1 MFKTLYARLVFT
13 LFILFALMGAMFVVA
28 SMYSAQMYQQE
39 VSQHLNRDLAMYIA
53 NERVLIN
60 NGKINQKNLDDL
72 FQQAMI
78 INPSLELYL
87 LDANGKIISYS
98 SHLHGVER
106 HSVSLKPIKHFFT
119 VSSDTLVEGD
129 DPRNK
134 LGRKAF
140 SVSAINSNGK
150 LQGYIYAILGS
161 EQYDHVTEMLRQ
173 SYIMQWSV
181 STIVISLAFAFFA
194 ALMVFFLLT
203 RKLRLLGGA
212 MESFRLTDFS
222 EPPQIRL
229 DVKKPVDEID
239 HMSVTFQQMAER
251 IYKQLNQL
259 RETDALRRELVANV
273 SHDLRTPLSSLKGYL
288 DTLLLKDETLS
299 TADRRKYLQI
309 AQTNTNRLSKLVVE
323 LFELAKLDANELKPS
338 CEAFS
343 IAELIYDVAQK
354 FELRASQ
361 KGVAIKVDAP
371 SDMPYVYAD
380 VAMIERVLDNL
391 IDNALRHTPPQ
402 GEINILGRLV
412 DDQIH
417 VSVTDTGCGISKNDL
432 PHIFTRFYRQSSP
445 VAAEG
450 VGSGAGAGLG
460 LAIAYRIVE
469 LHGSKL
475 FVKSEAD
482 QGTEFDFELPIRL
495 SA

>member
-13 LFILFALMGAMFVVA
+13 LFVLFALMGAMFVVA
-28 SMYSAQMYQQE
+28 SMYSAHMYQQE
-39 VSQHLNRDLAMYIA
+39 VSQHLNRNLAMYIA

-60 NGKINQKNLDDL
+60 RGRINQKNLENL

-87 LDANGKIISYS
+87 LDPNGKIISYS
-98 SHLHGVER
+98 SHLHGVVR
-106 HSVSLKPIKHFFT
+106 DHVSLQAIKHFFST
-119 VSSDTLVEGD
+119 SPDTLVEGD
-129 DPRNK
+129 DPKSRF
-134 LGRKAF
+134 GRKAF
-140 SVSAINSNGK
+140 SVAAINNNGK

-161 EQYDHVTEMLRQ
+161 EQYDHVTEMLKQ

-181 STIVISLAFAFFA
+181 STIIVSLVFAFFA

-212 MESFRLTDFS
+212 MENFRQTDFS

-229 DVKKPVDEID
+229 DIKKPVDEID

-251 IYKQLNQL
+251 IYQQLTQL
-259 RETDALRRELVANV
+259 RETDALRRELVSNV

-288 DTLLLKDETLS
+288 DTLLLKDESLS
-299 TADRRKYLQI
+299 AADRRKYLQI

-343 IAELIYDVAQK
+343 ITELIYDVAQK
-354 FELRASQ
+354 FELRANQ
-361 KGVAIKVDAP
+361 KEVSIKVDAP
-371 SDMPYVYAD
+371 SYMPYVYAD

-391 IDNALRHTPPQ
+391 IDNALRHTPPH
-402 GEINILGRLV
+402 GVISILGRLV
-412 DDQIH
+412 EEQVH
-417 VSVTDTGCGISKNDL
+417 VSVTDTGCGISEHDL
-432 PHIFTRFYRQSSP
+432 PHIFTRFYRQSSTTM
-445 VAAEG
+445 ADGA
-450 VGSGAGAGLG
+450 GSGSGAGLG
-460 LAIAYRIVE
+460 LAIANRIVE

-475 FVKSEAD
+475 FVKSEPD
-482 QGTEFDFELPIRL
+482 QGTEFDFELPVKL

>member
-13 LFILFALMGAMFVVA
+13 LFVLFAMMGAMFVVA

-60 NGKINQKNLDDL
+60 RGKINQKNLDDL

-87 LDANGKIISYS
+87 LDPDGKIISYS

-106 HSVSLKPIKHFFT
+106 RSVSLKPIKHFFT
-119 VSSDTLVEGD
+119 ASSDTLVEGD
-129 DPRNK
+129 DPKNK
-134 LGRKAF
+134 LGHKAF
-140 SVSAINSNGK
+140 SAAAISNNGK

-161 EQYDHVTEMLRQ
+161 EQYDHVSEMLKQ

-181 STIVISLAFAFFA
+181 SAMVISLAFAFFA

-222 EPPQIRL
+222 GPPQIRL
-229 DVKKPVDEID
+229 DVKRPVDEID

-299 TADRRKYLQI
+299 AEDRRKYLQI

-338 CEAFS
+338 REAFS
-343 IAELIYDVAQK
+343 ITELIYDVAQK
-354 FELRASQ
+354 FELRANQ
-361 KGVAIKVDAP
+361 KEVSIKVDAP
-371 SDMPYVYAD
+371 NYMPYVYAD

-402 GEINILGRLV
+402 GVIRIMGRLV
-412 DDQIH
+412 EDQVH
-417 VSVTDTGCGISKNDL
+417 VSVTDTGCGISEHDL
-432 PHIFTRFYRQSSP
+432 PHIFTRFYRQSSTT
-445 VAAEG
+445 AADG
-450 VGSGAGAGLG
+450 VGAGAGLG
-460 LAIAYRIVE
+460 LAIANRIVE

-482 QGTEFDFELPIRL
+482 QGTEFDFELPVKL